1 MYVPTTRI
9 APAIRR
15 AALTGASAVALSGLG
30 ATAAQAGQ
38 SQEIATEGGSVVF
51 LDRGE
56 RVRAHDE
63 RRDGYGVGAFVLWTD
78 DEGNFHKVKVID
90 GRSSGGPAR
99 RNLSI
104 PEHTRV
110 GLSMC
115 YTRNGYAVPGKC
127 SDEQQAVA

>member
-1 MYVPTTRI
+1 
-9 APAIRR
+9 
-15 AALTGASAVALSGLG
+15 LTGAWAVALSGLG

-90 GRSSGGPAR
+90 SRSSGGPAR

-104 PEHTRV
+104 PEHTRG